1 MTSPRGFSSRA
12 GSMFSQLINV
22 VRPATDRD
30 PIDREIYK
38 ELMLMTLEHLQ
49 EGGNHDS
56 DVTP

>member
-1 MTSPRGFSSRA
+1 
-12 GSMFSQLINV
+12 MFRDLINV

-49 EGGNHDS
+49 EGGQNDL
-56 DVTP
+56 VP